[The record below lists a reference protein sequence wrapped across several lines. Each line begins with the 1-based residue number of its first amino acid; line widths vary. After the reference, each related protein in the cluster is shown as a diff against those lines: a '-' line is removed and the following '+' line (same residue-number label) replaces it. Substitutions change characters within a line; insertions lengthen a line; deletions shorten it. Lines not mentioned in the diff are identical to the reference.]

1 MSHGGSPAPVTMQAR
16 LKKERPTKESCA
28 VHRRRSMHLHLCFHY
43 SSRESV
49 IIVTATSDAPL
60 VGIAKRSGA
69 PDEIVS
75 KRNDASANSRRD
87 LQRAQMPRPR
97 PAHQPGTN
105 LRLGTMRGKA
115 QLLTMV
121 KGSNWQ
127 VSDIGDLKGDH
138 VWEHGDRWRCVARQR
153 DGRQR

>member
-1 MSHGGSPAPVTMQAR
+1 MADLLHRKRCNAR
-16 LKKERPTKESCA
+16 LKKERPTEESCA
-28 VHRRRSMHLHLCFHY
+28 VHRRTSMHLHLCSHY
-43 SSRESV
+43 SSCESV
-49 IIVTATSDAPL
+49 TIVTATSDAPL

-97 PAHQPGTN
+97 PAHQPGTS
-105 LRLGTMRGKA
+105 LPLGTMHGKA
-115 QLLTMV
+115 PLLTMV